1 MDKILIH
8 LINAISEKYY
18 LDNKNK
24 INASQIDEIADK
36 VFKSYCTTLFLEEA
50 PDDIFKEK
58 TIGEIQKYIN
68 RQNFIV
74 PHQGYMIAYENG
86 YKKENWVA
94 PYRDQMVRFKAF
106 KETLDYL
113 PQSVIDNLDKD
124 TDNIL
129 KQLPN
134 PNKYKEFDVCG
145 LVVGLVQMGKTTNFS
160 ALINKA
166 IDVGYELIFVFTG
179 TIKDLR
185 NQTQKRLEHA
195 CIGYQSFQ
203 NITPIGI
210 GKFLNENN
218 VIPCTSSDFITPK
231 GKYMDGDV
239 NDQTLNIYS
248 YNQGKTNIFVSTRS
262 TAVVSRLAEWI
273 RKQSFFNPLTKQA
286 EDISVLII
294 SDECDQATIN
304 TKEAGSETAATNAE
318 LRDFISLFKKKVHI
332 GYTATPFANIFINP
346 KPYDQDVHGQD
357 FYPKDFIYLIEP
369 PNNYL
374 GPSEFFGPDA
384 YPFVVN
390 VNDRENLYTESG
402 LLEDLTD
409 SLKDAIINYIFNGA
423 IRSLRGHGNK
433 HHSMIVNIDIKKEYQ
448 QILYELIS
456 NYIDGLRKVFGTSSE
471 KELILNVKQLLDT
484 FTSRSLIIEQKDKEK
499 QVIGQDES
507 YNCEFTLDEITK
519 AFKDYLFAKDKS
531 GDYKIK
537 LVCLNSASPDKLHYN
552 QYEKNGGLHVIA
564 VGGYKLSR
572 GFTFEGLT
580 VSYYLRDSA
589 QADTQLQSCRWFG
602 YADDYRDLIRLY
614 ASEGVIQF
622 LTASTNI
629 IQNLI
634 NLIKT
639 MAEQEKTPQE
649 FKFYIERMRERVC
662 FSKNKK
668 IVKKELKPCSPIRM
682 SSATVVD
689 IDPDSQHVVPAW
701 KLDFDISD
709 FDLDK
714 KIASSNIE
722 AVKSF
727 AKELGKPLER
737 KGYYYFPE
745 VEFEK
750 LFSLIESLTICSKS
764 RAQSSDDIDYAIKKC
779 AKRNLLKTIDVVFIS
794 IDSRDGDSIPSNY
807 KLNKYMT
814 VGLSQ
819 RRTCELNEKTNTIK
833 VTGGR
838 ALTSR
843 HLAYGLK
850 EEEIERIEA
859 LTGRKFSDRKTPET
873 HFVAEE
879 RAKRQSGVL
888 MIYLYS
894 PTAINEV
901 LNEKYPTKMK
911 QFKGFTE
918 PLVGIYLALPGDRHS
933 EKKSIYASV
942 GLLETILEEM
952 KHERDDL
959 I

>member
-8 LINAISEKYY
+8 LINAISEKYH

-24 INASQIDEIADK
+24 INASEVDEIAQMVLK
-36 VFKSYCTTLFLEEA
+36 AYCAAQLSEED
-50 PDDIFKEK
+50 PENSSKI
-58 TIGEIQKYIN
+58 INEIKKHIN

-74 PHQGYMIAYENG
+74 PHQGYMIAYEHG
-86 YKKENWVA
+86 YKKEDWVA
-94 PYRDQMVRFKAF
+94 AYKNQMVRFEAF
-106 KETLDYL
+106 KEILDYL

-124 TDNIL
+124 TNNIL
-129 KQLPN
+129 KQMPD
-134 PNKYKEFDVCG
+134 PNKYEEFDICG

-166 IDVGYELIFVFTG
+166 IDVGYDLIFVFTG

-185 NQTQKRLEHA
+185 NQTQKRLEIS

-203 NITPIGI
+203 NTIPIGI
-210 GKFLNENN
+210 GKFLTENN
-218 VIPCTSSDFITPK
+218 VIPCTSSDFETAK
-231 GKYMDGDV
+231 GKYIDGDV
-239 NDQTLNIYS
+239 NDRTLNICS
-248 YNQGKTNIFVSTRS
+248 YMQGKANIFVSTRS
-262 TAVVSRLAEWI
+262 TAIVSRLSEWV
-273 RKQSFFNPLTKQA
+273 RKQSFFNTLTGRA
-286 EDISVLII
+286 EGVSVLII
-294 SDECDQATIN
+294 ADECDQATIN
-304 TKEAGSETAATNAE
+304 TKEAGFETAATNAE
-318 LRDFISLFKKKVHI
+318 LRDFIALFKKKVHI

-346 KPYDQDVHGQD
+346 RPYDEDVHGQD

-374 GPSEFFGPDA
+374 GPSEFFGSSA

-390 VNDRENLYTESG
+390 VNDRDNLYAESG

-423 IRSLRGHGNK
+423 IRSLRGYGNK

-448 QILYELIS
+448 QVLYELIGY
-456 NYIDGLRKVFGTSSE
+456 YIDKLRESFETSSE
-471 KELILNVKQLLDT
+471 KELILKIEQLLAT
-484 FTSRSLIIEQKDKEK
+484 FKIRSLIIEQKDKEK
-499 QVIGQDES
+499 QVIDEKES
-507 YNCEFTLDEITK
+507 YNRQFTLDELTT
-519 AFKDYLFAKDKS
+519 AFKDYLFAKDLS

-552 QYEKNGGLHVIA
+552 RYEKNGGLHVIA

-589 QADTQLQSCRWFG
+589 QADTQLQSCRWFS

-634 NLIKT
+634 SLIKT

-649 FKFYIERMRERVC
+649 FKFYIEKMRERVC
-662 FSKNKK
+662 FCKNKK
-668 IVKKELKPCSPIRM
+668 ILNKELKPCSHNRM
-682 SSATVVD
+682 RSATVID
-689 IDPDSQHVVPAW
+689 IDPDFQHVVPVW

-714 KIASSNIE
+714 KIAKTNID

-727 AKELGKPLER
+727 ANKLGKPFEK
-737 KGYYYFPE
+737 KGYYCFPE
-745 VEFEK
+745 VEYEK
-750 LFSLIESLTICSKS
+750 LHPFIESLTICSKS
-764 RAQSSDDIDYAIKKC
+764 RAQSSDIYYAIKQC
-779 AKRNLLKTIDVVFIS
+779 TKRDLLRTIDIVFIS
-794 IDSRDGDSIPSNY
+794 IDSKDGDVAPSTY
-807 KLNKYMT
+807 KLNKYMSI
-814 VGLSQ
+814 GLSQ
-819 RRTCELNEKTNTIK
+819 RKTCELNEKTNSIK

-850 EEEIERIEA
+850 EEEIERIET
-859 LTGRKFSDRKTPET
+859 LTGKKFSDRKTPET

-879 RAKRQSGVL
+879 RAKRRSGVL

-901 LNEKYPTKMK
+901 LTFKYPEKMK

-952 KHERDDL
+952 KHEGDDL